1 MCCRGRWD
9 SFEVRPLYGG
19 KERPAFWRAALLLAG
34 SLPALNP
41 RASAD
46 CRVKKD
52 RRRRSFETVEK
63 TEREIPAKETGASI
77 TRFSDG
83 FSGLKHGRRLES
95 AALFL
100 VHPPQGVQNL
110 LEAAFRPGAGV
121 SAQNPQGLAQGLG
134 GALPQGR
141 LPGADLFQQFVQL
154 IALRQSGT
162 AVLQRFSNGGERL
175 QLGAGAAPEGSLN
188 PLLAAA
194 APAAP
199 PEYALA
205 VYPPPSAPGS
215 GADHPRQR
223 RR

>member
-19 KERPAFWRAALLLAG
+19 KERSAFWRAALLLAG

-95 AALFL
+95 AALR
-100 VHPPQGVQNL
+100 
-110 LEAAFRPGAGV
+110 ERTAK
-121 SAQNPQGLAQGLG
+121 S
-134 GALPQGR
+134 
-141 LPGADLFQQFVQL
+141 
-154 IALRQSGT
+154 LRQSLRILRG
-162 AVLQRFSNGGERL
+162 N
-175 QLGAGAAPEGSLN
+175 
-188 PLLAAA
+188 
-194 APAAP
+194 
-199 PEYALA
+199 
-205 VYPPPSAPGS
+205 PSARTKG
-215 GADHPRQR
+215 GLQEVLDALR
-223 RR
+223 RMDEK